1 MKYFYFNKIKINLNL
16 EPQTA
21 PSGRQ
26 FVLSGCISDLKNS
39 NYKFNYYTYIFK
51 YLDKVKFAP
60 DHKATTECASRH
72 SSRQTSDLASDL
84 HLTCF
89 SVDFRLGFQPKF

>member
-16 EPQTA
+16 QPQTG

-39 NYKFNYYTYIFK
+39 NYRFNYYTYIFK
-51 YLDKVKFAP
+51 YLDKVKFEI
-60 DHKATTECASRH
+60 DHKETFEYFGFYFENQKVMH
-72 SSRQTSDLASDL
+72 K
-84 HLTCF
+84 
-89 SVDFRLGFQPKF
+89 LGHKEILKLF

>member
-26 FVLSGCISDLKNS
+26 FVLSGCVSDLKNS

-60 DHKATTECASRH
+60 DHKATTEFFGFYFENEKVMH
-72 SSRQTSDLASDL
+72 K
-84 HLTCF
+84 
-89 SVDFRLGFQPKF
+89 LGHKEILKLF

>member
-1 MKYFYFNKIKINLNL
+1 MKYFYFNKTKIILNL
-16 EPQTA
+16 QAQTA

-51 YLDKVKFAP
+51 YLDKVKFDP
-60 DHKATTECASRH
+60 EHKATTEFFGFYFENEKV
-72 SSRQTSDLASDL
+72 L
-84 HLTCF
+84 HK
-89 SVDFRLGFQPKF
+89 LGHKEILKLF